1 MRWISTSNT
10 ISFSTSQIN
19 NNELTLTFL
28 DPITADTHGT
38 MVTCNVITLLPSGL
52 TLANS
57 AVFTIRLYEDCKLII
72 ITYT

>member
-28 DPITADTHGT
+28 DPINADTHGT
-38 MVTCNVITLLPSGL
+38 MVTCKVITLLPSGL

-57 AVFTIRLYEDCKLII
+57 AVCTIRLYEDCKLII

>member
-38 MVTCNVITLLPSGL
+38 MFTCKVITLLPSGL
-52 TLANS
+52 TPTNS
-57 AVFTIRLYEDCKLII
+57 VVFTIRVYEDCKLII
-72 ITYT
+72 